1 LSNPNAEASAVGWEE
16 ASFDPPLLEAG
27 NAALR
32 WLGPLISLGIFGA
45 VLYQLSHLQLDM
57 VAAMLPRSLLFWF
70 AFAAYYLAAPLFD
83 LVIFRRL
90 WNLPLGAGLAALLRK
105 FVGNEILMGYIGE
118 VHFYSWA
125 RSRLKMVAAPF
136 GAVKDVAI
144 LSAVMGNVVTLAVL
158 AAAYPF
164 LHVLH
169 LGVAPR
175 TLVAAV
181 AITLGTS
188 LALLLLRG
196 RVLTLG
202 RKDLGF
208 VALVQLAR
216 VVVTALLPALLWHL
230 ALPQVALGWWILLA
244 AVRLLLSR
252 LPLLPNKDLVFA
264 VVASLLIGHSVA
276 SIEIESLMTMMASL
290 ILATHL
296 IVGAGLVLAE
306 FALPEPEPEPEP
318 EVA

>member
-1 LSNPNAEASAVGWEE
+1 LNNGTGEASAIGREE
-16 ASFDPPLLEAG
+16 AATFDPPLLETG
-27 NAALR
+27 SAALR
-32 WLGPLISLGIFGA
+32 WIGPVISLGIFGA
-45 VLYQLSHLQLDM
+45 VLYQMRDLQLGS
-57 VAAMLPRSLLFWF
+57 VAAMLPRTPLFWL
-70 AFAAYYLAAPLFD
+70 AFAAYYLATPAFD
-83 LVIFRRL
+83 FLIFRRL
-90 WNLPLGAGLAALLRK
+90 WGLPAAGFGALTRK

-144 LSAVMGNVVTLAVL
+144 LSAVMGNIVTLAVL

-164 LHVLH
+164 LHELH
-169 LGVAPR
+169 IGVAPK

-181 AITLGTS
+181 AITLGSS
-188 LALLLLRG
+188 LVLLMVRG

-202 RKDLGF
+202 QKDLAF
-208 VALVQLAR
+208 VAAAQLGR
-216 VVVTALLPALLWHL
+216 VAVTALLPALLWHL
-230 ALPQVALGWWILLA
+230 ALPQVAFGWWILLA
-244 AVRLLLSR
+244 AIRLLLSR

-264 VVASLLIGHSVA
+264 GVAILLIGRA
-276 SIEIESLMTMMASL
+276 IPIEDLMTMMASL

-306 FALPEPEPEPEP
+306 FAWPGSD
-318 EVA
+318 

>member
-1 LSNPNAEASAVGWEE
+1 MKEVALSKQNGEAAALSWDETT
-16 ASFDPPLLEAG
+16 FDPPLLEAG
-27 NAALR
+27 NAAMR
-32 WLGPLISLGIFGA
+32 WIGPVISLGIFGA
-45 VLYQLSHLQLDM
+45 VLYQLSHLQIAS
-57 VAAMLPRSLLFWF
+57 VVAMLPSSPLFWL

-83 LVIFRRL
+83 LLIFRHL
-90 WNLPLGAGLAALLRK
+90 WNLPLGAGFSALTRK

-144 LSAVMGNVVTLAVL
+144 LSAVMGNIVTLAVL

-169 LGVAPR
+169 IGVAPK

-188 LALLLLRG
+188 LVLLLLRG

-202 RKDLGF
+202 QKDLAF
-208 VALVQLAR
+208 VALAQLGR

-244 AVRLLLSR
+244 AVRMLLSR

-264 VVASLLIGHSVA
+264 SVTLALIGHA
-276 SIEIESLMTMMASL
+276 TGIDNLMAMMASL
-290 ILATHL
+290 ILITHL

-306 FALPEPEPEPEP
+306 FAWPETE
-318 EVA
+318 AA

>member
-1 LSNPNAEASAVGWEE
+1 VKDVALSKQTGEAAAIPWEE
-16 ASFDPPLLEAG
+16 ATFDPPLLDAG

-32 WLGPLISLGIFGA
+32 WIGPFISLGIFGA
-45 VLYQLSHLQLDM
+45 VLYQLRGLELADVTAM
-57 VAAMLPRSLLFWF
+57 VPRSPFFWLVF
-70 AFAAYYLAAPLFD
+70 PVYYFAAPLFD
-83 LVIFRRL
+83 LLIFRRL
-90 WNLPLGAGLAALLRK
+90 WNLPLGSGLSALTRK

-144 LSAVMGNVVTLAVL
+144 LSAVMGNVVTLVVL

-164 LHVLH
+164 LGALH
-169 LGVAPR
+169 IGVAPR

-188 LALLLLRG
+188 LVLLLLRG
-196 RVLTLG
+196 RVLTLD
-202 RKDLGF
+202 RKDLAF
-208 VALVQLAR
+208 VALVQFAR

-264 VVASLLIGHSVA
+264 GVAAALIGRIA
-276 SIEIESLMTMMASL
+276 GIDSLMTMMASL

-296 IVGAGLVLAE
+296 AVGAGLVLAE
-306 FALPEPEPEPEP
+306 FAWPER
-318 EVA
+318 AQA

>member
-1 LSNPNAEASAVGWEE
+1 MKEVKLSKQPGEASAIAWDE
-16 ASFDPPLLEAG
+16 ATFDPPLLEAG

-32 WLGPLISLGIFGA
+32 WVGPFISLGIFGA
-45 VLYQLSHLQLDM
+45 VLYQLSQLQLAS
-57 VAAMLPRSLLFWF
+57 VVAMLPSSPLFWL
-70 AFAAYYLAAPLFD
+70 AFGAYYMAAPLFD
-83 LVIFRRL
+83 LLIFRHL
-90 WNLPLGAGLAALLRK
+90 WHLPLGAGFAALTRK

-125 RSRLKMVAAPF
+125 RNRLRMVAAPF

-188 LALLLLRG
+188 LVLLLLRG

-202 RKDLGF
+202 QKDLAF
-208 VALVQLAR
+208 VAIAQFAR

-264 VVASLLIGHSVA
+264 SVTLALIGRA
-276 SIEIESLMTMMASL
+276 TGIDNLMAMMASL

-306 FALPEPEPEPEP
+306 FAWPDPQE
-318 EVA
+318 A